1 MVDEQQV
8 VARRLKQL
16 RGSLGLTQEEFV
28 EIIGIS
34 QNRYAMYE
42 SGMRPLTLEVA
53 AKIAVKTGVT
63 LDWLYFGANA
73 GLPMKYSK
81 LA

>member
-1 MVDEQQV
+1 M
-8 VARRLKQL
+8 KQL
-16 RGSLGLTQEEFV
+16 RGTLGMTQEELCAIL
-28 EIIGIS
+28 EIS

-53 AKIAVKTGVT
+53 ARIALKTGVT
-63 LDWLYFGANA
+63 LDWLYFGASA
-73 GLPMKYSK
+73 GLPLRFAK